1 MELIC
6 IFPLFLPTT
15 PPQLRFKYLRGDFGI
30 SPELSNLK
38 YHAQVLLSTP
48 MIMYH
53 TAKEKMC
60 LENFSLE
67 VNHAQAWMC
76 SANGS
81 HLVPYCKY
89 VQCSSQ
95 KRVIPEET
103 DL

>member
-1 MELIC
+1 MGLIY

-15 PPQLRFKYLRGDFGI
+15 PPQLRFRCLMSDLGI

-38 YHAQVLLSTP
+38 YHGQVLLSTP
-48 MIMYH
+48 LLMYP

-67 VNHAQAWMC
+67 VNQAQVWMC

-81 HLVPYCKY
+81 QLVPHCKY
-89 VQCSSQ
+89 VLCSSE
-95 KRVIPEET
+95 KRVMPEEM